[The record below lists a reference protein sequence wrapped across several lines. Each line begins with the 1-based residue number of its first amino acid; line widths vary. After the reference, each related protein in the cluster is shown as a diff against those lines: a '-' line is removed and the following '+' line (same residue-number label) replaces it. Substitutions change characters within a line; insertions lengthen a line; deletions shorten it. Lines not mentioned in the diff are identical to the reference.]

1 MIPGNIIF
9 RQRGTKWH
17 AGENCSVGRDHSIYA
32 TQPGFVKYYRDPAK
46 HPKRRY
52 IGVVFDRNMTLPTP
66 PNAARR
72 RRLGLYAVRRSDL
85 ASEEFGE
92 GSVDDVNEG
101 GLVFPLQ
108 TSAREDVELDAGV
121 DVKGKS
127 RTTRDHPRTLEKRG
141 LKMRPNYSFRQGNW
155 EIGRI
160 PEEEGH
166 AQKVRK
172 FDRSDRFLAWRRRE
186 ARKAKIAEKRSLGV
200 KQGKAKGKKSKK

>member
-17 AGENCSVGRDHSIYA
+17 PGENCSVGRDHSIYA

-72 RRLGLYAVRRSDL
+72 RRLGLYAARRSDL
-85 ASEEFGE
+85 PGNEFGE
-92 GSVDDVNEG
+92 SPFDEVNEG
-101 GLVFPLQ
+101 GLVFPLK
-108 TSAREDVELDAGV
+108 TSAREGVELDA
-121 DVKGKS
+121 DVEVKSKS
-127 RTTRDHPRTLEKRG
+127 RRTRDRPSALKKED

-160 PEEEGH
+160 PEEEGY

-186 ARKAKIAEKRSLGV
+186 VRKAKIAEKRSLAV
-200 KQGKAKGKKSKK
+200 KQGKGKGKKSKK